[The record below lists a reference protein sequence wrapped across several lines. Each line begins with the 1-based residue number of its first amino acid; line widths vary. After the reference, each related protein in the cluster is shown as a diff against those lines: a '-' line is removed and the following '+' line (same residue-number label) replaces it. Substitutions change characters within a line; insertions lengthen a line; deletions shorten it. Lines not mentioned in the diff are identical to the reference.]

1 MLALSCLALAALSPL
16 EIRVVAAGL
25 DPVVP
30 RGDVAAALKSAWVL
44 QPVYAE
50 FSILSPSWL
59 WVVMPALLVLVAV
72 GALLLSGRRLLNV
85 RRVPAWRSAT
95 GGIEGENQYTPF
107 GFANPT
113 RKVLATVL
121 MTRSELVAVE
131 RETGGRVH
139 DLHRD
144 VGVAE
149 LGYTSDV
156 MEIVERLIYR
166 PLAGPLAAAV
176 RAAKRLQSGRLD
188 AYVAYMLIAL
198 VAALALVLVVT

>member
-1 MLALSCLALAALSPL
+1 
-16 EIRVVAAGL
+16 
-25 DPVVP
+25 
-30 RGDVAAALKSAWVL
+30 
-44 QPVYAE
+44 
-50 FSILSPSWL
+50 
-59 WVVMPALLVLVAV
+59 
-72 GALLLSGRRLLNV
+72 
-85 RRVPAWRSAT
+85 
-95 GGIEGENQYTPF
+95 
-107 GFANPT
+107 
-113 RKVLATVL
+113 

-166 PLAGPLAAAV
+166 PLARPLAAAV